1 MSEELSRIKR
11 KIEGLADAELA
22 SGQPYLLSKL
32 GMDLG
37 PDLKLIKQ
45 EGRTLAEFVKSRF
58 DDKYDIIFTGE
69 YRNIQSLIGKS
80 SEMPAVSE
88 KADDVE
94 EEKRPE
100 RFNYRFWAA
109 FSVPFGGK
117 SRFLNMENFSF
128 QDADAAPS
136 GLHERI
142 DPQFIAPEEAQDRDK
157 LILQNIHRWIDAKG
171 LKTEQFLAQRRIGR
185 TASNAIPSRTL
196 LHAFVDALDKKQ
208 LSSVSLPLDVV
219 AALLNRSA

>member
-1 MSEELSRIKR
+1 MSEELARIER
-11 KIEGLADAELA
+11 KIEGLADAEIA

-37 PDLKLIKQ
+37 PDLKLVKQ
-45 EGRTLAEFVKSRF
+45 EGMTLAEFVKSRF
-58 DDKYDIIFTGE
+58 GDKYDIIFTGE
-69 YRNIQSLIGKS
+69 YKNIQSLIGKS
-80 SEMPAVSE
+80 SEMPDVSG

-109 FSVPFGGK
+109 FSVPLEGK
-117 SRFLNMENFSF
+117 SRFLNMDNFSF
-128 QDADAAPS
+128 EDVDAAPS
-136 GLHERI
+136 GRHERI
-142 DPQFIAPEEAQDRDK
+142 DAEFIAPEDAQDRDK
-157 LILQNIHRWIDAKG
+157 LVLQNIRRWIDAKG
-171 LKTEQFLAQRRIGR
+171 FKSEQFLAKRRVGR
-185 TASNAIPSRTL
+185 TASDATPSRTL